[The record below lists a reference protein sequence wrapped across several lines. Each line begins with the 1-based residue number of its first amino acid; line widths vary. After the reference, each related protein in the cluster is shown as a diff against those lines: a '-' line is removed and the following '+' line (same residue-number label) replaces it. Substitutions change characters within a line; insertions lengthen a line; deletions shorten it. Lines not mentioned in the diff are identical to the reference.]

1 MWRRKYLIEALHF
14 EEKFLSYFIMTI
26 NQPDQALRVAMAAV
40 EQLPQKQQ
48 RELTKRLI
56 ATSVFEENTT
66 VVFLRRLSSQKQT
79 RMAELMDKNNNDRL
93 NRKERL
99 ELQRLGS
106 EVDQILLANSHALAQ
121 ALRPELFDER
131 GRPIKS
137 RFRQALDEPAFRHA
151 NPNHQ
156 DGK

>member
-1 MWRRKYLIEALHF
+1 
-14 EEKFLSYFIMTI
+14 
-26 NQPDQALRVAMAAV
+26 MAAV

-56 ATSVFEENTT
+56 ATTVLEENTT
-66 VVFLRRLSSQKQT
+66 VVFLQRLSPQKQA
-79 RMAELMDKNNNDRL
+79 RLAELMDKNNNDRL
-93 NRKERL
+93 NRTERL
-99 ELQRLGS
+99 EFQRLGS

-121 ALRPELFDER
+121 ALRPELFDAR

-137 RFRQALDEPAFRHA
+137 RFRQALDAPTFRHA

-156 DGK
+156 EGK